1 MVPLKEPAAF
11 RSFRVFGL
19 TVASCRVLPNN
30 KLFEFCNAQP
40 LSAVPRPVL
49 VSPPML
55 RARRWLAGLMVV
67 VFAAVEMYAAAPQL
81 HVHLQ
86 AGVQGDV
93 QQQGLSITKRS
104 SGRNA
109 IPNDCLACRT
119 FSLATALISWT
130 GVTPPGLNQT
140 LTLSA
145 PAVFAASG
153 FHDDA
158 RGRAPPTC

>member
-1 MVPLKEPAAF
+1 MN
-11 RSFRVFGL
+11 G
-19 TVASCRVLPNN
+19 
-30 KLFEFCNAQP
+30 FEFRNGRH
-40 LSAVPRPVL
+40 LSPVQRPVL

-86 AGVQGDV
+86 AGAQGAT
-93 QQQGLSITKRS
+93 QQQGQSLTKRS

-109 IPNDCLACRT
+109 APNDCLACRT

-130 GVTPPGLNQT
+130 GITPPGVNQT
-140 LTLSA
+140 LTLPSLI
-145 PAVFAASG
+145 VFAASG

-158 RGRAPPTC
+158 RGRAPPAC